1 MASNTTFTGNYSYGD
16 NGVIIPDTS
25 EVLETVQT
33 EYRTA
38 LGQDLSLEESTP
50 QGRLIDTE
58 TMARM
63 ATLRFNA
70 QMANVLINIAM
81 SSGMALD
88 AWGANFNVYR
98 NGATSSSVTVLVT
111 GVPDTVIP
119 ANSQALDKNGIVWLA
134 ESEIVIGANGTAIGT
149 FICQQTGAI
158 SLGVGELTIIV
169 AGSTTGVNGW
179 ETITNTSVAV
189 LGSAIESDASFKRRI
204 FEGIFNGTALFGN
217 YASAVYKVAGVTD
230 VYAKEN
236 PYGTPLQLDDI
247 EIPPHS
253 VFVCVDGGNSA
264 DVAQALYT
272 VKSAGC
278 GWTGNTT
285 VTVIDPAYNTVNT
298 VMYEIPTDVE
308 VVLKI
313 DLTNLNNSS
322 EDLSD
327 LVKNTLI
334 NYAQGEYAAQ
344 NFEKLGIR
352 ALISPFTIASVL
364 NSQINGIN
372 INGVQVGL
380 KTPIAH
386 AVASIFKQ
394 SITSGIRWAS
404 VDTSVFGT
412 KAGANGTYSFIF
424 DGTNWTLNNTTVTL
438 SEYGITVTGD
448 PITNDVVSI
457 IYADGELAQSPINL
471 FAREKPLILSENITV
486 NING

>member
-1 MASNTTFTGNYSYGD
+1 MASNTTFTGNYSLGT
-16 NGVIIPDTS
+16 NGVIIPDTAD
-25 EVLETVQT
+25 VLATVQN
-33 EYRTA
+33 EYRAA
-38 LGQDLSLEESTP
+38 LGADLSLEESTP
-50 QGRLIDTE
+50 QGRLIDAE
-58 TMARM
+58 TQARM
-63 ATLRFNA
+63 STLRFNA
-70 QMANVLINIAM
+70 QMANILINISL
-81 SSGMALD
+81 SSGSALD
-88 AWGANFNVYR
+88 AWGANFDIPR
-98 NGATSSSVTVLVT
+98 KGATASRVPVLVT
-111 GVPDTVIP
+111 GIPDTVIP
-119 ANSQALDKNGIVWLA
+119 ANSQAATAEGVIWLA
-134 ESEIVIGANGTAIGT
+134 ESEIVIGDNGEASGT
-149 FICQQTGAI
+149 FICSTTGPVVLA
-158 SLGVGELTIIV
+158 VGTLTTIV

-179 ETITNTSVAV
+179 ETITNTTVATPGV
-189 LGSAIESDASFKRRI
+189 NRESDASYKARI
-204 FEGIFNGTALFGN
+204 LAAIFNGTALLGN
-217 YASAVYKVAGVTD
+217 YASACYKVEGVND
-230 VYAKEN
+230 VFAYEN
-236 PYGTPLQLDDI
+236 PYDTALQLDDVI
-247 EIPPHS
+247 IPRHS

-380 KTPIAH
+380 KTPVAH

-471 FAREKPLILSENITV
+471 FASEKPLILSENITV